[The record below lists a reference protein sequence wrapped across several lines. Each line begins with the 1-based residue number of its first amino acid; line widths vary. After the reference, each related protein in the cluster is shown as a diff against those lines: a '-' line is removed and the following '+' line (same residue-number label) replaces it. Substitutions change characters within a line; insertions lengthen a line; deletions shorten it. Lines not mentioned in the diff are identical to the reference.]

1 MIKNTSHSELSFFK
15 IASVNLLFKPGLS
28 VTKQQMSWKGLLAQI
43 LVKFPSLYYPK
54 GHTYVLAINFVAF
67 LFYLLS

>member
-28 VTKQQMSWKGLLAQI
+28 VTKQQMSWKGLFSAEHSTD
-43 LVKFPSLYYPK
+43 FS
-54 GHTYVLAINFVAF
+54 
-67 LFYLLS
+67 